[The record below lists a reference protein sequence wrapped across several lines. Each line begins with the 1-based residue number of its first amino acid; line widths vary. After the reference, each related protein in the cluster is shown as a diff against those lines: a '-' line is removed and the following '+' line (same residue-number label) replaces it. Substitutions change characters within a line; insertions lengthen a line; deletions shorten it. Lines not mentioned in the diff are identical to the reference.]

1 MPLKRADPFTNAT
14 MTPAGNPFP
23 AVLVPPNAAY
33 LNGAVIDI
41 DGGGQWRG
49 Q

>member
-1 MPLKRADPFTNAT
+1 MPLKCADPFTNAT
-14 MTPAGNPFP
+14 MTLTENPFP
-23 AVLVPPNAAY
+23 AVLVSAKAAY
-33 LNGAVIDI
+33 LNGTVIDI